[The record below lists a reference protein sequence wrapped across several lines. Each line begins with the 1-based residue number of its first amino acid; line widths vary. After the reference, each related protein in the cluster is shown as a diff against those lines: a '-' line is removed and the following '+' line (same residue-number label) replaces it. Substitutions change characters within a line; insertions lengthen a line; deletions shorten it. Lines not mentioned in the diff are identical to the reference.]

1 MYLFI
6 KLFAPRIIVD
16 ASPTLFTIKTKDN
29 SFSIQPSVSI
39 VEENR
44 KANIIAIGE
53 HDPELDLKVKQIGI
67 FDNEVLLPETLT
79 KSVLFQLFFEYCIGK
94 IFQSRFILIPRPV
107 IFILGSN
114 RFNTILCGF
123 QKDVFENAL
132 FASGASKVFF
142 DRTEW

>member
-1 MYLFI
+1 MDLFF
-6 KLFAPRIIVD
+6 KLFSQQIIVD
-16 ASPTLFTIKTKDN
+16 VSPTMFTFRTKDN
-29 SFSIQPSVSI
+29 SFSIQPSVNI
-39 VEENR
+39 FEENE
-44 KANIIAIGE
+44 KVNIIAFGE
-53 HDPELDLKVKQIGI
+53 NAPESEPRIKQINI
-67 FDNEVLLPETLT
+67 FNKEAHLT
-79 KSVLFQLFFEYCIGK
+79 ERKNKPDFLQAFLEYCIGK